1 MTPQGVTGAPAP
13 ERGCSRIADLS
24 TQPAIDGG
32 HHRSRA
38 RRPPRKVARPLG
50 KTVPF
55 VALGV
60 TVLLVLVL
68 LSWVISTYNRLVRLR
83 T

>member
-1 MTPQGVTGAPAP
+1 
-13 ERGCSRIADLS
+13 
-24 TQPAIDGG
+24 
-32 HHRSRA
+32 
-38 RRPPRKVARPLG
+38 LG